1 MHTCLNCDT
10 TFDGNCCNTCGQKAS
25 THRFTMH
32 EWAHEISHTL
42 LHVDGNFPRTVAT
55 LTMRGGDAIRN
66 FLSGK
71 RKSLYAPFL
80 YALLWCGLYVVCSH
94 LLESAEPQ
102 RFPTTL
108 SAAQVYIEEH
118 YYKVLI
124 LLMVLPMTLGSFV
137 AYRPAGFN
145 FAEHLVLNTY
155 LMAQLVIAD
164 VLLLALKATPLHEH
178 TSAISVIDAMLKYP
192 YWFWVYW
199 QFFRPTGLV
208 DGLLRYTAAIVVGS
222 IAIYIIIG
230 VWAWLLL
237 GLHAAA

>member
-1 MHTCLNCDT
+1 MLTCLNCDA
-10 TFDGNCCNTCGQKAS
+10 TFDGNFCNSCGQKAS

-32 EWAHEISHTL
+32 EWAHEIPHTL

-55 LTMRGGDAIRN
+55 LTMRGGEAIRG

-94 LLESAEPQ
+94 FLESAEPPP
-102 RFPTTL
+102 FPTSL
-108 SAAQVYIEEH
+108 AQAQVYIEEH

-124 LLMVLPMTLGSFV
+124 LLMVLPMTLGSFL
-137 AYRPAGFN
+137 AYRRSGFN

-178 TSAISVIDAMLKYP
+178 TSAISVVDMLLKYP

-199 QFFRPTGLV
+199 QFFRPTSLI
-208 DGLLRYTAAIVVGS
+208 DGVLRYTVAIVVGS
-222 IAIYIIIG
+222 AAIYIIISI
-230 VWAWLLL
+230 WAGLLV
-237 GLHAAA
+237 GLHAAV